1 MLCSGALLEFPLS
14 CKNSFYFIEFVMQ
27 LSLDE
32 YMTEWET
39 EQFTAV
45 SFSIFNFK
53 PSSPMHL
60 RARRTYDFNMYGY
73 VHFNKV

>member
-1 MLCSGALLEFPLS
+1 
-14 CKNSFYFIEFVMQ
+14 MQ